1 MAAQWIDRGDLWKNK
16 ARVLQLRLKDRFRIA
31 VDKHRRRPMFFDGY
45 FSSTMQRWL
54 HRFRYFRRES
64 LPSSPFY
71 RKRVSKDFNA
81 EEDSIIV
88 RMLQA
93 LAVPVIGNACHVFM
107 HGLNRVQVY
116 GAEKLHK
123 ALLHRPENKPLVTV
137 SNHVAA
143 IDDPFVIASLLP
155 PSMLLDA
162 RNLRWTLCASD
173 RCFRNPV
180 TSAFFRCVKV
190 LPVSRGD
197 GVYQKGMDMAIS
209 KLNSGGWVHIFPEGS
224 RSRDGGKTMG
234 SSKRGTGR
242 LILDADNT
250 PLVVPFVHSGMQDI
264 MPIGAKFPRIGKTVT
279 VIIGDP
285 IPFDDLLQVEGNHL
299 VPRDKLYDAVSSR
312 IGHRLHE
319 LKVQV
324 DKLILQQS
332 VELPSTEQESEV
344 QPKLDQEPQ
353 HLRVGFPYEGGFVS
367 RIRGYMDPTELMG
380 FAARGLV
387 INRKAKDNY
396 TRVGVTGPLK
406 AWKQYMEA
414 NVLQQWNTC

>member
-64 LPSSPFY
+64 LPSSAFY

-155 PSMLLDA
+155 PSVLLDA

-285 IPFDDLLQVEGNHL
+285 IPFDDLLQVEGSQL

-332 VELPSTEQESEV
+332 VELPLMDQGSEV
-344 QPKLDQEPQ
+344 QPKLDQEPR
-353 HLRVGFPYEGGFVS
+353 HLRVGFSYEGGFVS

-387 INRKAKDNY
+387 INRKANDNY